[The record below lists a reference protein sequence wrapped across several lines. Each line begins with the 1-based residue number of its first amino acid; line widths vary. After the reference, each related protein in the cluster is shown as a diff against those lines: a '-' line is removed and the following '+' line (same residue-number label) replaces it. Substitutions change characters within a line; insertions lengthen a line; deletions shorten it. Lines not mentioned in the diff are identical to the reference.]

1 MRPHQQH
8 DAELA
13 LEVDRCVD
21 SQLAQ
26 GDRIAYYKDLVP
38 SRNGGCAYCER
49 SDPDFATSDQENDEP
64 YG

>member
-1 MRPHQQH
+1 MRAHDQY

-13 LEVDRCVD
+13 LEVNGSVD
-21 SQLAQ
+21 AQLAEA
-26 GDRIAYYKDLVP
+26 GRIAYYKDLVP

-49 SDPDFATSDQENDEP
+49 SDPDFATSDQQNDEP